1 MKFINY
7 LESITGVAI
16 YPLVS
21 LIIFFTFFI
30 AVGIYVVKS
39 KKEYFD
45 YLKNIPLNNQD
56 KNNLYEN

>member
-7 LESITGVAI
+7 LESITGVGI

-30 AVGIYVVKS
+30 AVGIYVVKGR
-39 KKEYFD
+39 KEYFN
-45 YLKNIPLNNQD
+45 YLKNLPINQNQD
-56 KNNLYEN
+56 LL